1 MANLALLDEDGALYF
16 AFGAAT
22 LTIRDAQSPKKPPH
36 NHGRMMGKISRT
48 REVPIISMGQ
58 DAAQRLRHAPCM
70 SEGPM
75 NQPAISRRGLI
86 ATLAAAGTLPLA
98 ACGGTETRR
107 GRGQP
112 QRASAPSTAEGAFKI
127 GILQLTQH
135 AALDQT
141 NEGFI
146 AALDEAGIDYEPDQ
160 QNASNDQTA
169 CQTIAQTFVNGG
181 CDLIFA
187 IGTPAAQAVAAAT
200 QDIPVVGSAI
210 TDFESVGLV
219 ESNDAPGGN
228 VTGSSDM
235 TPVADQI
242 ALLQEL
248 VPDAQNVGIL
258 YCTAEENSR
267 IQAELA
273 VETCNEAWSSR
284 RTSRPY
290 RARTRSRASWRDDG
304 RPGRRHLCTHR
315 QHHRRR
321 HGTGF
326 LPSPTRRAIPTIVGC
341 DTMVEDG
348 GTASYSINYFDLG
361 HKAGEMA
368 LQILT
373 EGASPADMPIEY
385 LDASECTLIAN
396 QASADACGVDL
407 SILDDPELV

>member
-1 MANLALLDEDGALYF
+1 
-16 AFGAAT
+16 
-22 LTIRDAQSPKKPPH
+22 
-36 NHGRMMGKISRT
+36 
-48 REVPIISMGQ
+48 MGQ

-75 NQPAISRRGLI
+75 NQPAISRRGFI
-86 ATLAAAGTLPLA
+86 ASLAAAGTLPLA
-98 ACGGTETRR
+98 ACGGTETAE
-107 GRGQP
+107 GEGS
-112 QRASAPSTAEGAFKI
+112 AAGSAPSTAEGAFKI

-273 VETCNEAWSSR
+273 VETCNEAGLTPNEQTVSSSNEIQSVVE
-284 RTSRPY
+284 TMVGQVDVIY
-290 RARTRSRASWRDDG
+290 A
-304 RPGRRHLCTHR
+304 
-315 QHHRRR
+315 
-321 HGTGF
+321 
-326 LPSPTRRAIPTIVGC
+326 PTDNTIAAAMAQVSSIADEAGIPTIVGC